1 MYEDEQSRAID
12 EIRENYAVRRFQIEQ
27 ILKSRLRW
35 KKSLKQK
42 KQFFNACPKW
52 HSCKSPYRFINKNE
66 KFDSNVSWTKLL
78 IDMGSRG
85 LLVSAVFTFVAA
97 TVNVVDIGKSNENIL
112 AETEVVLVN
121 FYADWC
127 RFSRQLHP
135 IFVNT
140 ANVIREGEF

>member
-1 MYEDEQSRAID
+1 
-12 EIRENYAVRRFQIEQ
+12 
-27 ILKSRLRW
+27 
-35 KKSLKQK
+35 
-42 KQFFNACPKW
+42 
-52 HSCKSPYRFINKNE
+52 
-66 KFDSNVSWTKLL
+66 
-78 IDMGSRG
+78 MGSRG